1 MDCRPW
7 WLSGLIQKRTREQGD
22 YCHCDGPR
30 RRQRKWKS
38 LPGFAVWWCDGNRR
52 MDWRES
58 LEDEDRQGN
67 GIHFRTS
74 GGERSIRITPV
85 KAPSCTLSLSL
96 SQWDS
101 SFCLRFVSRCAA
113 LLPSSRRDD
122 NDGWTWHPLSHRIER
137 RREARVIVW
146 LRAPSFFYFYFI

>member
-96 SQWDS
+96 NETLLS
-101 SFCLRFVSRCAA
+101 VSDLCRVA
-113 LLPSSRRDD
+113 LHFFPRLVATTMT
-122 NDGWTWHPLSHRIER
+122 DGPDTLFLIGWRGDER
-137 RREARVIVW
+137 RA
-146 LRAPSFFYFYFI
+146 L